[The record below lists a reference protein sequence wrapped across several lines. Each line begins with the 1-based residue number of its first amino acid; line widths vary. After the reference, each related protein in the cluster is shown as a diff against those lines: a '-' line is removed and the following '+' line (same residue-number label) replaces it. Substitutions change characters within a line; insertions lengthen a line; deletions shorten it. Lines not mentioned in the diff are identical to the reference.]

1 MAQLARALLFL
12 SVLVF
17 ITALEI
23 PCHSELKLISKPQQI
38 SAIDILFPGRSFGGR
53 SDTYL
58 DLVHERLGTCPEIR
72 NLDLSI
78 DDRTCSPYDGA
89 YILPLSPFKS
99 TKYAAALES
108 LKLRGY
114 DFADREANWVRPPSW
129 RIWRNLYE
137 RIHNFSLDWYHGEID
152 IEDVWDFK
160 IIWEMG
166 WKGSLGWAWYAARC
180 SLPGAQCH
188 LTSLEL
194 WTRAMDFSKLQHL
207 TLAHCHGGTDLLVE
221 HLIPKLTSLRGLALL
236 DNMFTGL
243 FLALG
248 QNTLE
253 RISFVTHDLLY
264 DIPDKVTSFAETR
277 PWILHHSESLRS
289 LEWRVRET
297 LGISPRPMIPLADLR
312 DMHTLAPNLQELS
325 IDLDPNGTWPW
336 EMLDAI
342 VEGAPASLKNLTMY
356 LQLASDCKHHQGEF
370 GHSSVT
376 NGEVPPRCCTGIDE
390 YRQPAL
396 TVRSATAMFE
406 HLMMKTGEVGKPG
419 LTAVTFR
426 SGYWG
431 PRSEGM
437 LGGSGWLESQRNGNI
452 MCTPMLQGG
461 DDRDELRSGP
471 CSGSYIVISKE
482 NGYNGWFDDYHW

>member
-166 WKGSLGWAWYAARC
+166 WKGSLG
-180 SLPGAQCH
+180 
-188 LTSLEL
+188 
-194 WTRAMDFSKLQHL
+194 
-207 TLAHCHGGTDLLVE
+207 
-221 HLIPKLTSLRGLALL
+221 
-236 DNMFTGL
+236 
-243 FLALG
+243 

-376 NGEVPPRCCTGIDE
+376 NGEVPPRCCTWIDE